1 MATTSSMENRFTT
14 PFAVAKVDGLVMS
27 AGGVP
32 IQAGGI
38 VYGAVGVSGAPSG
51 VTDEMCA
58 QAGVDAIKDDLEM
71 EGL

>member
-1 MATTSSMENRFTT
+1 MENRFTT